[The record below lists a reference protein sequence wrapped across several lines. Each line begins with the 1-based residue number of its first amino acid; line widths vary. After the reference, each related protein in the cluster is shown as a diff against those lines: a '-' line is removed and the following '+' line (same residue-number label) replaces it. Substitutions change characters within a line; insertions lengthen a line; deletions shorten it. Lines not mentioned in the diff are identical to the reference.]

1 MTPVRDYFISHK
13 KPIALVLF
21 LVILGGIF
29 SYTKLQTSLFPDI
42 TFPKIK
48 IIAEEGLQPVDK
60 MMLTVT
66 RPLENVI
73 KEVPGLHVVRSTTSR
88 GSCEI
93 SAYMDWSADIDLSQ
107 QRIQAAID
115 GIKNELPADVNIT
128 VEKMNPSILP
138 VSGYTLSS
146 HNRSPIELRQLAT
159 YTVKPFLSQVDGVS
173 EVRVIGG
180 KVKEYWLVLNPQKM
194 SSLGVTPDVISNALA
209 QTNFVKSGGYLS
221 DYKRMYLTITNATIN
236 TKDDLENMVISN
248 DRKRVIQIKDVA
260 DVQISEGIDYTR
272 INANGQDGVLV
283 AVIKQPGANLVSVSS
298 DMDQK
303 VQDLQKILPSDVTI
317 KPYYVQAD
325 FVNDAIKSVSD
336 SLWIGLLL
344 AIIVAIIFL
353 RSAKASLTIL
363 ITIPVTLGLTLIVLN
378 AIGYTFNIMT
388 LGAIAASIGLIIDDA
403 IVVVEQI
410 HRMHE
415 EYPDE
420 LTRNLLKRAIDYLFP
435 AMLGSSISTIV
446 IFIPFL
452 FMTGV
457 AGAYFSVLTNTMII
471 TLVCSFFVTW
481 IGLPVIYL
489 LLTRPKLPSVL
500 KETKHKPERVKQ
512 QKWVSWFILR
522 PWLSLL
528 IVAGF
533 IVIIIIVPPL
543 LETGF
548 LPDMDEG
555 SIVLDYKSPP
565 GTSLEET
572 DRILRQVE
580 KIIIAQPEVAAYSR
594 RTGTEMGFY
603 ITEPNKGDY
612 LIQLKK
618 DRKKTTDEV
627 ISDLRQKIA
636 STQPALTIDF
646 GQVITDMLGDL
657 MESAQPIE
665 VKVFGDDPGR
675 LQALSKQVAAEVSK
689 VKGTADVFDGI
700 IIAGPSISINPNYDN
715 LAQYN
720 VTPVELQS
728 QTQTAL
734 EGTVVGNLIEKQQL
748 SPIRMV
754 YPGNRSLSLI
764 DVKNMNIFLAKGQMI
779 PISQLATVTVNPGSA
794 EIDRENLQSMEVV
807 TARMENT
814 DLGTVIKAIKN
825 NISRNISLPQGYHIE
840 YGGDAAQ
847 QEQTFKELLYILI
860 AACMLVFAVIIFLF
874 KQFRIAFLIL
884 VIAILGTAGSL
895 LALFITQTPLNV
907 GSYTGLIMIVGIIG
921 ENAIFTFQQ
930 FKYSAIE
937 SKDVNHAIIYSIS
950 TRLRPKLM
958 TALGAI
964 IALTPLALGIG
975 AGAQLHQPLAIAVIG
990 GFLAALPLL
999 LIVLP
1004 SGLRILY
1011 RKGDVNPHLDI
1022 HIGHHKKPE
1031 Q

>member
-1 MTPVRDYFISHK
+1 MTPVKDYFISHK

-21 LVILGGIF
+21 LVILGGVF

-48 IIAEEGLQPVDK
+48 IIADEGLQPVNK

-73 KEVPGLHVVRSTTSR
+73 KQVPGLQTVRSTTSR

-93 SAYMDWSADIDLSQ
+93 SAYMDWNADIDLSQ
-107 QRIQAAID
+107 QRIQSGID
-115 GIKNELPADVNIT
+115 QIKNELPPDVNVT

-138 VSGYTLSS
+138 VSGYTLES
-146 HNRSPIELRQLAT
+146 HSRSPIELRQLAT

-173 EVRVIGG
+173 EIRVIGG
-180 KVKEYWLVLNPQKM
+180 KVKEYWIILNRQKM
-194 SSLGVTPDVISNALA
+194 STLGVTPDVINNALA

-221 DYKRMYLTITNATIN
+221 DYKRMYLTITDATIG
-236 TKDDLENMVISN
+236 TKDELQNMIISN
-248 DRKRVIQIKDVA
+248 DRKRVIQLKDVA
-260 DVQISEGIDYTR
+260 DVQVSEGIDYTK
-272 INANGQDGVLV
+272 INANGHEGVLI
-283 AVIKQPGANLVSVSS
+283 AVIKQPDANLVSVSA

-303 VQDLQKILPSDVTI
+303 VQDLQKLLPADVTI

-325 FVNDAIKSVSD
+325 FVNDAVKSVSD

-353 RSAKASLTIL
+353 RSAKASFTIL
-363 ITIPVTLGLTLIVLN
+363 ITIPVTLGLTLIVLH

-388 LGAIAASIGLIIDDA
+388 LGALAASIGLIIDDA

-415 EYPDE
+415 EYPNE
-420 LTRNLLKRAIDYLFP
+420 LTRHLLKRAIDYLFP
-435 AMLGSSISTIV
+435 AMVGSSISTIV
-446 IFIPFL
+446 IFVPFL
-452 FMTGV
+452 LMTGV
-457 AGAYFSVLTNTMII
+457 AGAYFTVLTNTMII

-489 LLTRPKLPSVL
+489 LLTRPKTEQAY
-500 KETKHKPERVKQ
+500 KEKHQKPVKVKN
-512 QKWVSWFILR
+512 QKWVAYFILH

-528 IVAGF
+528 IVAGCIAV
-533 IVIIIIVPPL
+533 IVIVPPL
-543 LETGF
+543 LKTGF

-555 SIVLDYKSPP
+555 SIVLDYNTPP

-572 DRILRQVE
+572 DRILQQVE
-580 KIIIAQPEVAAYSR
+580 KIIVKEPDVEAYSR
-594 RTGTEMGFY
+594 RTGTQMGFF
-603 ITEPNKGDY
+603 ITEPNTGDY
-612 LIQLKK
+612 LIQLKRDHK
-618 DRKKTTDEV
+618 QTTQEV
-627 ISDLRQKIA
+627 TNDLRAKIA
-636 STQPALTIDF
+636 ATQPELTIDF

-665 VKVFGDDPGR
+665 IKVFGSDQAT
-675 LQALSKQVAAEVSK
+675 LQKLSKQIASAVSD

-700 IIAGPSISINPNYDN
+700 VIAGPSISINPNYDN

-720 VTPVELQS
+720 ITPLELQS

-734 EGTVVGNLIEKQQL
+734 EGNLVGNLIEKQQL

-754 YPGNRSLSLI
+754 YPGNRSLNI
-764 DVKNMNIFLAKGQMI
+764 NDIKNMNVFLAKGQMI
-779 PISQLATVTVNPGSA
+779 PINQLATVSINSGEA
-794 EIDRENLQSMEVV
+794 EISRENLQSMGVI

-814 DLGTVIKAIKN
+814 DLGTVMAAIKK
-825 NISRNISLPQGYHIE
+825 NIGQKVALPQGYSIE
-840 YGGDAAQ
+840 YGGDYAQ
-847 QEQTFKELLYILI
+847 QQQTFKELLYILI
-860 AACMLVFAVIIFLF
+860 AACSLVFGVILFLF

-884 VIAILGTAGSL
+884 VIAVLGTAGSL
-895 LALFITQTPLNV
+895 LALFLTSTPLNV

-921 ENAIFTFQQ
+921 ENAIFTFLQ
-930 FKYSAIE
+930 FKQSALE
-937 SKDVNHAIIYSIS
+937 GNVNDAITYSIS

-964 IALTPLALGIG
+964 IALMPLALGIG

-990 GFLAALPLL
+990 GFLVALPLL

-1004 SGLRILY
+1004 SMLRILY
-1011 RKGDVNPHLDI
+1011 RKGDVNPHHDLPLL
-1022 HIGHHKKPE
+1022 HHHKK
-1031 Q
+1031 